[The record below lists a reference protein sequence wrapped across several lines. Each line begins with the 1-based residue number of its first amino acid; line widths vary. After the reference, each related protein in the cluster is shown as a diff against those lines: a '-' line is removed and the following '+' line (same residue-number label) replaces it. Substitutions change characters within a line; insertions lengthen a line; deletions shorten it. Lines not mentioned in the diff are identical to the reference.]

1 MDNKIV
7 EIETN
12 KLDFD
17 PKTHVFRFVSMMP
30 VTLQQSL
37 RKC

>member
-17 PKTHVFRFVSMMP
+17 PKTHVSFVSMMP